1 MRIVVATNGGGL
13 EDNIS
18 PVFGRC
24 PAFAIIDA
32 EGNEI
37 KNVEVAPNPSAGAV
51 HGAGVQAAQF
61 VLSRGANVAISG
73 NFGPNVSSILQQAG
87 VKMIIT
93 QGNVGE
99 VVRRYLQGENVAMA
113 PQTPPPGTPHEVHTS
128 SYGGREEKVS
138 KDDIEMLEEE
148 IRKIEDMLEDIKKRL
163 SEIK

>member
-13 EDNIS
+13 EDSIS

-37 KNVEVAPNPSAGAV
+37 KNVEVMPNPSASAV
-51 HGAGVQAAQF
+51 HGAGVQAAQL

-99 VVRRYLQGENVAMA
+99 VVRKYLQGENVAMT
-113 PQTPPPGTPHEVHTS
+113 PQMPPPGITPSQEFVR
-128 SYGGREEKVS
+128 REEKIS
-138 KDDIEMLEEE
+138 RDDIEMLEEE
-148 IRKIEDMLEDIKKRL
+148 IRKIEDMLEDIKKKL
-163 SEIK
+163 EEIK